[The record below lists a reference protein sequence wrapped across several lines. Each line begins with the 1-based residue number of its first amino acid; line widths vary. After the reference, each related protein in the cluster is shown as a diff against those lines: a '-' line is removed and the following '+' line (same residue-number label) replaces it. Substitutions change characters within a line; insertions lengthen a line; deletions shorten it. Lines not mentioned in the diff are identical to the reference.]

1 MVASLDI
8 GTGGLCSA
16 RMENDEIKFRR
27 IRNVFVELDLNPVTK
42 MMLKKNDVPTVQ
54 GSNGKT
60 LAVGDKALEL
70 ASAFNVMPKRPMKKG
85 VIDPSEISALP
96 VLKAIIKELLG
107 DPQEAG
113 ERVVFSVPANPVDQQ
128 FDAIYHEGVFT
139 KLLGELG
146 YTGVPINE
154 GLTVIYSELLDENLT
169 GIGVSLGAGMANVC
183 CAVMGAP
190 LFSFSVAASGD
201 YIDNS
206 VATALGIS
214 PVKVMRAK
222 EVMDLMNPQDQTEE
236 AIGHYTK
243 ALHGY
248 VIDNIVKA
256 YDALAKKPEFEGTLK
271 VAVAGG
277 TSMPKGFMELFE
289 QQIKARGGFLAEAQ
303 VVHAGDPLTAI
314 ANGALFSGLTEEE

>member
-1 MVASLDI
+1 MAKGLDI
-8 GTGGLCSA
+8 GTGGICSA
-16 RMENDEIKFRR
+16 FMEGDEISFRR

-42 MMLKKNDVPTVQ
+42 AMLKKSNVPTVMAA
-54 GSNGKT
+54 SGKT

-70 ASAFNVMPKRPMKKG
+70 ASAFNVTPKRPMKKG
-85 VIDPSEISALP
+85 VIDPTEISALP

-107 DPQEAG
+107 EPSEPG
-113 ERVVFSVPANPVDQQ
+113 EKVFFSVPANPVDQQ
-128 FDAIYHEGVFT
+128 FDAIYHEGVFG
-139 KLLGELG
+139 KLLSELG
-146 YTGVPINE
+146 YTGQSINE
-154 GLTVIYSELLDENLT
+154 GLTVIYSELLDSNLT
-169 GIGVSLGAGMANVC
+169 GIGISLGAGMANVC

-201 YIDNS
+201 YIDSS

-214 PVKVMRAK
+214 PVRVMKSK
-222 EVMDLMNPQDQTEE
+222 ENMDLMNPTDQTEE

-248 VIDNIVKA
+248 VLDNIARA
-256 YDALAKKPEFEGTLK
+256 YEALAKKPEFDGPLK

-277 TSMPKGFMELFE
+277 TSMPKGFMDLFE
-289 QQIKARGGFLAEAQ
+289 QTMKAKGGFLANAE

-314 ANGALFSGLTEEE
+314 ANGALFAALSEE

>member
-1 MVASLDI
+1 MAKGLDI
-8 GTGGLCSA
+8 GTGGICSA
-16 RMENDEIKFRR
+16 YMEGDEINFRR

-42 MMLKKNDVPTVQ
+42 MMLKKSNVPTVL
-54 GSNGKT
+54 SATGKT

-70 ASAFNVMPKRPMKKG
+70 ASAFNVLPKRPMKRG

-96 VLKAIIKELLG
+96 VLKVIIKELLG
-107 DPQEAG
+107 EPEEPG
-113 ERVVFSVPANPVDQQ
+113 EKVFFSVPASPVDQQ
-128 FDAIYHEGVFT
+128 FDAIYHEGVFG

-146 YTGVPINE
+146 YTGQSINE
-154 GLTVIYSELLDENLT
+154 GLTVIYSELLEENLT
-169 GIGVSLGAGMANVC
+169 GIGISLGAGMANVC

-201 YIDNS
+201 FIDTS

-214 PVKVMRAK
+214 SVKAMRAK
-222 EVMDLMNPQDQTEE
+222 ETMDLMNPKDQTEE

-248 VIDNIVKA
+248 VLDNITRA
-256 YDALAKKPEFEGTLK
+256 YEALEKKPDIEGNLK

-277 TSMPKGFMELFE
+277 TSMPTGFMELFE
-289 QQIKARGGFLAEAQ
+289 KTMKARGGFLADAE
-303 VVHAGDPLTAI
+303 VIHAGDPLTSI
-314 ANGALFSGLTEEE
+314 ANGALFACLVED

>member
-1 MVASLDI
+1 MTASLDI
-8 GTGGLCSA
+8 GTGGLCAA
-16 RMENDEIKFRR
+16 RMDGDEIKFRR

-42 MMLKKNDVPTVQ
+42 AVLKKSNVPTVQ
-54 GSNGKT
+54 GANGKT

-85 VIDPSEISALP
+85 VIDPTEISALP

-107 DPQEAG
+107 EPEEAG
-113 ERVVFSVPANPVDQQ
+113 EKVFFSIPANPVDQQ
-128 FDAIYHEGVFT
+128 FDAIYHEGVFG
-139 KLLGELG
+139 KLLEELG
-146 YTGVPINE
+146 YSGQSINE
-154 GLTVIYSELLDENLT
+154 GLTVIYSELLDSNLT

-201 YIDNS
+201 YIDSS
-206 VATALGIS
+206 VATALGVS
-214 PVKVMRAK
+214 PVKVMRVK
-222 EVMDLMNPQDQTEE
+222 ETMDLLNPEGQVEE

-248 VIDNIVKA
+248 VLDNIVKA
-256 YDALAKKPEFEGTLK
+256 YEALPKKPEFDGPLK

-277 TSMPKGFMELFE
+277 TSMPKGFMELF
-289 QQIKARGGFLAEAQ
+289 QKGISAHGGFLANAE

-314 ANGALFSGLTEEE
+314 ANGALFAALSEE